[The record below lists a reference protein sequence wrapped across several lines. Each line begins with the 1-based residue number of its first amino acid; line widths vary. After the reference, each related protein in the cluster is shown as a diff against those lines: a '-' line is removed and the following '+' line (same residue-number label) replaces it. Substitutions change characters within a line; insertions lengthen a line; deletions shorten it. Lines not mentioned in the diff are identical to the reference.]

1 MMSEQQFPW
10 TLRVVQPLPGQF
22 GWVVINTGALTGRY
36 DQRTSSL
43 SRNIVSSTR

>member
-22 GWVVINTGALTGRY
+22 GWVVINHRSPDWPIRPEDIIA
-36 DQRTSSL
+36 